1 MSINLNVEEVK
12 NLINVSMKTLTK
24 FIKTH
29 YAMSGA
35 EVTSMVEY
43 TTADGG
49 GFTVEVT
56 HDHGTHQ
63 ITDRFP
69 FMVKAG
75 HSLCP
80 GVLYYT
86 GRGFIDV
93 LGPADIDG
101 EYMVGQRLHH
111 LIGQK
116 LQSIQPYGA

>member
-1 MSINLNVEEVK
+1 MSINLNAAEVN
-12 NLINVSMKTLTK
+12 NLINVSIKTLTK

-49 GFTVEVT
+49 GFTVKVT

-69 FMVKAG
+69 FMVKTG
-75 HSLCP
+75 L
-80 GVLYYT
+80 LYYT

-93 LGPADIDG
+93 LGSADIDG

-111 LIGQK
+111 LIGQP
-116 LQSIQPYGA
+116 QINAT